1 MTGGTASTAT
11 SALSAPGGSSPA
23 VRKTTA
29 AARLR
34 RGRPPRAT
42 AARPPPRGPPPPPP
56 PPPPPRLE
64 SPPMGP
70 EANSDNVQ
78 HVGSLPGEAAAMDAG
93 GRLVGHY
100 FYVTGMTHFSI
111 YDVADPLH
119 PKLTAR
125 VDFPCRFE
133 NEDVAVNGDIL
144 MWSDFATT
152 GDLYVYDVR
161 DKSNPKLL
169 ADMPGLGTHTME
181 CLEGCRYGFGR
192 HHAASSAGPL
202 LTGEGVDLANPA
214 KPKALGD
221 WT

>member
-1 MTGGTASTAT
+1 
-11 SALSAPGGSSPA
+11 
-23 VRKTTA
+23 
-29 AARLR
+29 
-34 RGRPPRAT
+34 
-42 AARPPPRGPPPPPP
+42 
-56 PPPPPRLE
+56 
-64 SPPMGP
+64 MGP

-161 DKSNPKLL
+161 DKANPKLV

-181 CLEGCRYGFGR
+181 CLEGCRYGFGSY
-192 HHAASSAGPL
+192 HAVSSAGPL
-202 LTGEGVDLANPA
+202 LTGEDVEPVGVVAHLVAEPYAVVVPHSKWQLVTGLPFCGDRKPVPWMSWMASGPGVPPPPPPA
-214 KPKALGD
+214 VGAPGAGAAAVKSVPP
-221 WT
+221 